1 MKKEK
6 VVTGVEIEQL
16 EDVSQSG
23 DKRGPVFE
31 WKNFTDRKTVQLT
44 SYFRKNGSIFG
55 NHFHKG
61 TDPSKNP
68 EFFFLVSGEAELWA
82 WNKFTK
88 EEAKVRLKPGMIL
101 TIWPHVLHKST
112 ALTDIVYVE
121 PRITVFDKNNSDTF
135 PAEEYE
141 KYQK

>member
-1 MKKEK
+1 MVKQKII
-6 VVTGVEIEQL
+6 TGVEIEQFD
-16 EDVSQSG
+16 DVSQPG

-31 WKNFTDRKTVQLT
+31 WKNFTGEKTVQLT
-44 SYFRKNGSIFG
+44 GYTRKKGSIFG

-61 TDPSKNP
+61 TDPSKKP
-68 EFFFLVSGEAELWA
+68 ELFFMVSGEAELWV

-88 EEAKVRLKPGMIL
+88 EESKVRLKQGMLL

-121 PRITVFDKNNSDTF
+121 PRITLFDKKHPDTF
-135 PAEEYE
+135 PPEEYE
-141 KYQK
+141 GYQK